1 MKTSVEE
8 AAKSFEEEVDSTSFA
23 EEVLWAKM
31 RLWSHE
37 NRPFEVTGLR
47 MSSPFSFSEIKRLNL
62 NYGKVEILRVGAN
75 YTITYTPNGEIDE
88 SGPWETGVLM
98 NVEAK
103 DKGESESEALLQR
116 MRTAARQILK

>member
-8 AAKSFEEEVDSTSFA
+8 VAKPFEEEVDSMAFA

-37 NRPFEVTGLR
+37 NRPFEVAGLR

-62 NYGKVEILRVGAN
+62 NYGKVEILRVGTK
-75 YTITYTPNGEIDE
+75 YTIRYTPNGEIDE
-88 SGPWETGVLM
+88 SGPWETGIVM
-98 NVEAK
+98 
-103 DKGESESEALLQR
+103 GESESEGLSDS
-116 MRTAARQILK
+116 